1 MRRPILIIGLLLALA
16 VTARAQAPEV
26 IPGVTGPA
34 PITPPIPP
42 AAQPSLTP
50 LPPPLPS
57 AEIRAMPRL
66 DPQSIPRGE
75 SFSDRVAR
83 CVHYGTANGVGA
95 GDIGTFTAQCAN

>member
-1 MRRPILIIGLLLALA
+1 MHRPIVIIGLLLALA
-16 VTARAQAPEV
+16 VTAQAQAQQVNPS
-26 IPGVTGPA
+26 VTGRA
-34 PITPPIPP
+34 PIPP

-50 LPPPLPS
+50 LPPPS